1 MQSSSL
7 PLLLVSVG
15 SANPADIA
23 QFLRDFADVL
33 ETQSAMGEPITQYTR
48 GSSEN
53 ACGGT
58 AKVRWS
64 RSSEEDRQ
72 FSQFKVSGE
81 PRPYGEVREVCGIPF
96 SSEEILVVPE

>member
-1 MQSSSL
+1 MVPSSL
-7 PLLLVSVG
+7 PLLLVSVA
-15 SANPADIA
+15 SVNPSDIA

-48 GSSEN
+48 GSSES

-58 AKVRWS
+58 VKVRWS

-72 FSQFKVSGE
+72 FTQFKVSGE
-81 PRPYGEVREVCGIPF
+81 PKPYGEVREVCGIPF
-96 SSEEILVVPE
+96 STEEILVVPA